1 MCILSVYGIL
11 KGKQKTFDKKQLE
24 LAKEMTEYLEE
35 INDMFAEYKKHFEQ
49 ANQVYLKDNN
59 PKTFQQLKECK
70 RKYLIIVEIT
80 KVLTKNIEELITYN
94 NCKKAKRELNTLAKT
109 PSQLEELIDELDKIT
124 KKGELQS

>member
-1 MCILSVYGIL
+1 M
-11 KGKQKTFDKKQLE
+11 E
-24 LAKEMTEYLEE
+24 LATEMTQCLEE

-49 ANQVYLKDNN
+49 ANKVYLKDNN

-70 RKYLIIVEIT
+70 RKYLITLEIT

-109 PSQLEELIDELDKIT
+109 PSQLEELIDELDKIA
-124 KKGELQS
+124 KKGEL